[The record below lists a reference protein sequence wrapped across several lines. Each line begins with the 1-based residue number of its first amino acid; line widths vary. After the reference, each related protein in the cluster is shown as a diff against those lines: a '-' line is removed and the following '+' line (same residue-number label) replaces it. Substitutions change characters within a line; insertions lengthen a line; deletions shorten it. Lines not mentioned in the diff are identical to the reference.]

1 MRLPLPLPREDRFF
15 GLLRSGAQN
24 VHEASLKLLDLLEHY
39 ENVPAK
45 VSEIKRLEE
54 IGDHVIHEI
63 MRNLHRTFVTPID
76 REDIALLGERV
87 DDVMDAIEEAARI
100 MMEYHVEKPTPRAV
114 DLARIIERGASV
126 MVEAFSKL
134 HFRGAKLK
142 ELLEPAI
149 ELNRLEN
156 EADQIASKALGELF
170 TNGSSPL
177 EILKW
182 REIYYQLELA
192 TDKAEDVANVLEG
205 VVLKN
210 A

>member
-39 ENVPAK
+39 ENISAK

-100 MMEYHVEKPTPRAV
+100 MMEYHVEKPTPRPWTWP
-114 DLARIIERGASV
+114 AS
-126 MVEAFSKL
+126 
-134 HFRGAKLK
+134 
-142 ELLEPAI
+142 
-149 ELNRLEN
+149 
-156 EADQIASKALGELF
+156 
-170 TNGSSPL
+170 
-177 EILKW
+177 
-182 REIYYQLELA
+182 
-192 TDKAEDVANVLEG
+192 
-205 VVLKN
+205 
-210 A
+210 